1 MKDGEVIDEESEE
14 EIEQGTPL
22 PANLVEV
29 ETPSETWKTEFK
41 NEISSLRINGEDVS
55 KIHRAMEEL
64 RKMRDSSDRSLRRLI
79 ILITLLLCSGLG
91 IGAYSLNYLLRFNAD
106 KIDEVI
112 DLNLLAIEKSKKGMI
127 KIPLVAISLL
137 EKHPNQLRWDETR
150 STWTF
155 LDTFTE
161 TRKDFSDDYMFYS
174 PGVIEDLKNDFGLYW
189 NGDKWNWPKGFE
201 PKNY

>member
-1 MKDGEVIDEESEE
+1 VKEDELIDEEPEE
-14 EIEQGTPL
+14 ELDQGTPV
-22 PANLVEV
+22 PSNLVEI

-64 RKMRDSSDRSLRRLI
+64 REMRNSSDRNLRRLI

-91 IGAYSLNYLLRFNAD
+91 IGVYSLNYLLRFNAD

-112 DLNLLAIEKSKKGMI
+112 DLNLIAIEKTKQGMI
-127 KIPLVAISLL
+127 KIPLIALSLL
-137 EKHPNQLRWDETR
+137 EKHRNQMRWDANR

-155 LDTFTE
+155 LDTFTAS
-161 TRKDFSDDYMFYS
+161 RMDFSSDFMFYNPQS
-174 PGVIEDLKNDFGLYW
+174 IEQLKNDYGLFW
-189 NGDKWNWPKGFE
+189 NGSSWNWPEGYG
-201 PKNY
+201 PKN

>member
-1 MKDGEVIDEESEE
+1 VKEDELIDEEPEE
-14 EIEQGTPL
+14 ELDQGTPV
-22 PANLVEV
+22 PSNLVEI

-64 RKMRDSSDRSLRRLI
+64 REMRNSSDRNLRRLI

-91 IGAYSLNYLLRFNAD
+91 IGVYSLNYLLRFNAD

-112 DLNLLAIEKSKKGMI
+112 DLNLLAIEKTKQGMI
-127 KIPLVAISLL
+127 KIPLIALSLL
-137 EKHPNQLRWDETR
+137 EKHRNQMRWDANR

-155 LDTFTE
+155 LDTFTAS
-161 TRKDFSDDYMFYS
+161 RMDFSSDFMFYNPQS
-174 PGVIEDLKNDFGLYW
+174 IEQLKKDYGLFW
-189 NGDKWNWPKGFE
+189 NGSSWNWPEGYG
-201 PKNY
+201 PKN

>member
-1 MKDGEVIDEESEE
+1 MKDGEVIDEEPEE
-14 EIEQGTPL
+14 ELEQGTPL
-22 PANLVEV
+22 PSNLVEV

-79 ILITLLLCSGLG
+79 ILITLLLCLGLG
-91 IGAYSLNYLLRFNAD
+91 LGAYSLNYLLRFNAG

-112 DLNLLAIEKSKKGMI
+112 DLNLIAIEKSKKGMI

-161 TRKDFSDDYMFYS
+161 TRKGFSDDYMFYS
-174 PGVIEDLKNDFGLYW
+174 PGVIENLKNDFGLYW

>member
-1 MKDGEVIDEESEE
+1 MKEDELIDEEPEE
-14 EIEQGTPL
+14 ELDQGTPV
-22 PANLVEV
+22 PSNLVEI

-64 RKMRDSSDRSLRRLI
+64 REMRNSSDRNLRRLI

-91 IGAYSLNYLLRFNAD
+91 IGVYSLNYLLRFNAD

-112 DLNLLAIEKSKKGMI
+112 DLNLLAIEKTKQGMI
-127 KIPLVAISLL
+127 KIPLIAVSLL
-137 EKHPNQLRWDETR
+137 EKHRNQMRWDANR

-155 LDTFTE
+155 LDTFTAS
-161 TRKDFSDDYMFYS
+161 RMDFSSDFMFYNPQS
-174 PGVIEDLKNDFGLYW
+174 IEQLKNDYGLFW
-189 NGDKWNWPKGFE
+189 NGSSWNWPEGYG
-201 PKNY
+201 PKN

>member
-1 MKDGEVIDEESEE
+1 MKEDELIDEEPEE
-14 EIEQGTPL
+14 ELDQGTPV
-22 PANLVEV
+22 PSNLVEI

-64 RKMRDSSDRSLRRLI
+64 REMRNSSDRNLRRLI

-91 IGAYSLNYLLRFNAD
+91 IGVYSLNYLLRFNAD

-112 DLNLLAIEKSKKGMI
+112 DLNLIAIEKTKQGMI
-127 KIPLVAISLL
+127 KIPLIALSLL
-137 EKHPNQLRWDETR
+137 EKHRNQMRWDANR

-155 LDTFTE
+155 LDTFTAS
-161 TRKDFSDDYMFYS
+161 RMDFSSDFMFYNPQS
-174 PGVIEDLKNDFGLYW
+174 IEQLKKDYGLFW
-189 NGDKWNWPKGFE
+189 NGSSWNWPEGYG
-201 PKNY
+201 PKN

>member
-1 MKDGEVIDEESEE
+1 VKEDELIDEEPEE
-14 EIEQGTPL
+14 ELDQGTPV
-22 PANLVEV
+22 PSNLVEI

-64 RKMRDSSDRSLRRLI
+64 REMRNSSDRNLRRLI

-91 IGAYSLNYLLRFNAD
+91 IGVYSLNYLLRFNAD

-112 DLNLLAIEKSKKGMI
+112 DLNLLAIEKTKQGMI
-127 KIPLVAISLL
+127 KIPLIAVSLL
-137 EKHPNQLRWDETR
+137 EKHRNQMRWDANR

-155 LDTFTE
+155 LDTFTAS
-161 TRKDFSDDYMFYS
+161 RMDFSSDFMFYNPQS
-174 PGVIEDLKNDFGLYW
+174 IEQLKNDYGLFW
-189 NGDKWNWPKGFE
+189 NGSSWNWPEGYG
-201 PKNY
+201 PKN

>member
-1 MKDGEVIDEESEE
+1 MKEDELIDEEPEE
-14 EIEQGTPL
+14 ELDQGTPV
-22 PANLVEV
+22 PSNLVEI

-64 RKMRDSSDRSLRRLI
+64 REMRNSSDRNLRRLI

-91 IGAYSLNYLLRFNAD
+91 IGVYSLNYLLRFNAD

-112 DLNLLAIEKSKKGMI
+112 DLNLIAIEKTKQGMI
-127 KIPLVAISLL
+127 KIPLIALSLL
-137 EKHPNQLRWDETR
+137 EKHRNQMRWDANR

-155 LDTFTE
+155 LDTFTAS
-161 TRKDFSDDYMFYS
+161 RMDFSSDFMFYNPQS
-174 PGVIEDLKNDFGLYW
+174 IEQLKNDYGLFW
-189 NGDKWNWPKGFE
+189 NGSSWNWSEGLG
-201 PKNY
+201 PKN

>member
-1 MKDGEVIDEESEE
+1 VKEDELIDEEPEE
-14 EIEQGTPL
+14 ELDQGTPV
-22 PANLVEV
+22 PSNLVEI

-64 RKMRDSSDRSLRRLI
+64 REMRNSSDRNLRRLI

-91 IGAYSLNYLLRFNAD
+91 IGVYSLNYLLRFNAD

-112 DLNLLAIEKSKKGMI
+112 DLNLLAIEKTKQGMI
-127 KIPLVAISLL
+127 KIPLIAVSLL
-137 EKHPNQLRWDETR
+137 EKHRNQMRWDANR

-155 LDTFTE
+155 LDTFTAS
-161 TRKDFSDDYMFYS
+161 RMDFSSDFMFYS
-174 PGVIEDLKNDFGLYW
+174 PQSIEQLKNDYGLFW
-189 NGDKWNWPKGFE
+189 NGSSWNWPEGFG
-201 PKNY
+201 PKN

>member
-1 MKDGEVIDEESEE
+1 MKDGEVIDKDPEEDM
-14 EIEQGTPL
+14 EQGIPL
-22 PANLVEV
+22 PSNVVEV

-64 RKMRDSSDRSLRRLI
+64 RKMRHSSDRTLRNLI

-91 IGAYSLNYLLRFNAD
+91 VGVFALDYLLRFNAD

-112 DLNLLAIEKSKKGMI
+112 DLNLLAIKKSEEGMI
-127 KIPLVAISLL
+127 KIPLIAISLL
-137 EKHPNQLRWDETR
+137 EKHPNQMRWDANR

-155 LDTFTE
+155 LDTFTG
-161 TRKDFSDDYMFYS
+161 TRMDFSSDLMFYS
-174 PGVIEDLKNDFGLYW
+174 PDVIEQLKIDFGLNW
-189 NGDKWNWPKGFE
+189 NGATWNWPEGFG
-201 PKNY
+201 PKD

>member
-1 MKDGEVIDEESEE
+1 MKEDELIEE
-14 EIEQGTPL
+14 EPEEELDQGTPV
-22 PANLVEV
+22 PSNLVEI

-64 RKMRDSSDRSLRRLI
+64 REMRNSSDRNLRRLI

-91 IGAYSLNYLLRFNAD
+91 IGVYSLNYLLRFNAD

-112 DLNLLAIEKSKKGMI
+112 DLNLIAIKKTKQGMI
-127 KIPLVAISLL
+127 KIPLIALSLL
-137 EKHPNQLRWDETR
+137 EKHRNQLRWDANR

-155 LDTFTE
+155 LDTFTAS
-161 TRKDFSDDYMFYS
+161 RMDFSSDFMFYNPQS
-174 PGVIEDLKNDFGLYW
+174 IEQLKNDYGLFW
-189 NGDKWNWPKGFE
+189 NGSSWNWPEGYG
-201 PKNY
+201 PKN

>member
-1 MKDGEVIDEESEE
+1 MKEDELIDEEPEE
-14 EIEQGTPL
+14 ELDQGTPV
-22 PANLVEV
+22 PSNLVEI

-64 RKMRDSSDRSLRRLI
+64 REMRNSSDRNLRRLI

-91 IGAYSLNYLLRFNAD
+91 IGVYSLNYLLRFNAD

-112 DLNLLAIEKSKKGMI
+112 DLNLIAIEKTKQGMI
-127 KIPLVAISLL
+127 KIPLIALSLL
-137 EKHPNQLRWDETR
+137 EKHRNQMRWDANR

-155 LDTFTE
+155 LDTFTAS
-161 TRKDFSDDYMFYS
+161 RMDFSSDFMFYS
-174 PGVIEDLKNDFGLYW
+174 PQSIEQLKNDYGLFW
-189 NGDKWNWPKGFE
+189 NGSSWNWPEGFG
-201 PKNY
+201 PKN

>member
-1 MKDGEVIDEESEE
+1 VKEDELIDEEPEE
-14 EIEQGTPL
+14 ELDQGTPV
-22 PANLVEV
+22 PSNLVEI

-64 RKMRDSSDRSLRRLI
+64 REMRNSSDRNLRRLI

-91 IGAYSLNYLLRFNAD
+91 IGVYSLNYLLRFNAD

-112 DLNLLAIEKSKKGMI
+112 DLNLIAIEKTKQGMI
-127 KIPLVAISLL
+127 KIPLIALSLL
-137 EKHPNQLRWDETR
+137 EKHRNQMRWDANR

-155 LDTFTE
+155 LDTFTAS
-161 TRKDFSDDYMFYS
+161 RMDFSSDFMFYNPQS
-174 PGVIEDLKNDFGLYW
+174 IEQLKKDYGLFW
-189 NGDKWNWPKGFE
+189 NGSSWNWPEGYG
-201 PKNY
+201 PKN

>member
-79 ILITLLLCSGLG
+79 ILITLLLCLGLG
-91 IGAYSLNYLLRFNAD
+91 LGAYSLNYLLRFNAG

-155 LDTFTE
+155 LDTFSE
-161 TRKDFSDDYMFYS
+161 TRKGFSDDYMFYS
-174 PGVIEDLKNDFGLYW
+174 PGVIENLKNDFGLYW
-189 NGDKWNWPKGFE
+189 NGDNWNWPKGFE

>member
-1 MKDGEVIDEESEE
+1 MKEDELIEE
-14 EIEQGTPL
+14 EPEEELDQGTPV
-22 PANLVEV
+22 PSNLVEI

-64 RKMRDSSDRSLRRLI
+64 REMRNSSDRNLRRLI

-91 IGAYSLNYLLRFNAD
+91 IGVYSLNYLLRFNAD

-112 DLNLLAIEKSKKGMI
+112 DLNLIAIKKTKQGMI
-127 KIPLVAISLL
+127 KIPLIALSLL
-137 EKHPNQLRWDETR
+137 EKHRNQMRWDANR

-155 LDTFTE
+155 LDTFTAS
-161 TRKDFSDDYMFYS
+161 RMDFSSDFMFYNPQS
-174 PGVIEDLKNDFGLYW
+174 IEQLKKDYGLFW
-189 NGDKWNWPKGFE
+189 NGSSWNWPEGYG
-201 PKNY
+201 PKN

>member
-137 EKHPNQLRWDETR
+137 EKHPNQLRWDENR

-174 PGVIEDLKNDFGLYW
+174 PGVIENLKNDFGLYW
-189 NGDKWNWPKGFE
+189 NGDNWNWPKGFE

>member
-1 MKDGEVIDEESEE
+1 VKEDELIEE
-14 EIEQGTPL
+14 EPEEELDQGTPV
-22 PANLVEV
+22 PSNLVEI

-64 RKMRDSSDRSLRRLI
+64 REMRNSSDRNLRRLI

-91 IGAYSLNYLLRFNAD
+91 IGVYSLNYLLRFNAD

-112 DLNLLAIEKSKKGMI
+112 DLNLLAIEKTKQGMI
-127 KIPLVAISLL
+127 KIPLIAVSLL
-137 EKHPNQLRWDETR
+137 EKHRNQMRWDANR

-155 LDTFTE
+155 LDTFTAS
-161 TRKDFSDDYMFYS
+161 RMDFSSDFMFYNPQS
-174 PGVIEDLKNDFGLYW
+174 IEQLKKDYGLFW
-189 NGDKWNWPKGFE
+189 NGSSWNWPEGYG
-201 PKNY
+201 PKN

>member
-1 MKDGEVIDEESEE
+1 VKEDELIDEEPEE
-14 EIEQGTPL
+14 ELDQGTLVPS
-22 PANLVEV
+22 NLVEI

-64 RKMRDSSDRSLRRLI
+64 REMRNSSDRNLRRLI

-91 IGAYSLNYLLRFNAD
+91 IGVYSLNYLLRFNAD

-112 DLNLLAIEKSKKGMI
+112 DLNLIAIEKTKQGMI
-127 KIPLVAISLL
+127 KIPLIALSLL
-137 EKHPNQLRWDETR
+137 EKHRNQMRWDANR

-155 LDTFTE
+155 LDTFTAS
-161 TRKDFSDDYMFYS
+161 RMDFSSDFMFYNPQS
-174 PGVIEDLKNDFGLYW
+174 IEQLKKDYGLFW
-189 NGDKWNWPKGFE
+189 NGSSWNWPEGYG
-201 PKNY
+201 PKN

>member
-1 MKDGEVIDEESEE
+1 MKDGEVIDEDPEE

-155 LDTFTE
+155 LDTFSE
-161 TRKDFSDDYMFYS
+161 TRKGFSDDYMFYS
-174 PGVIEDLKNDFGLYW
+174 PGVIENLKNDFGLYW
-189 NGDKWNWPKGFE
+189 NGDNWNWPKGFE